1 MEVILNALTSI
12 LASNPS
18 YSIVFLICF
27 LVVFA
32 LPSVLHY
39 FAMKD
44 VVTELKGSIDR
55 LDDRLDKLVSFV
67 LENLK
72 IKQ

>member
-1 MEVILNALTSI
+1 MILNALQTI
-12 LASNPS
+12 LASNPTIS
-18 YSIVFLICF
+18 LVFLVCF

-32 LPSVLHY
+32 LPSILHY
-39 FAMKD
+39 LAMKN
-44 VVTELKGSIDR
+44 VVKELKGSIDR
-55 LDDRLDKLVSFV
+55 VDERLDKLVSFV